1 MMLTQEILKR
11 LTERGVSI
19 KVDGDDLVLSPAT
32 DVPQDLVRVIR
43 ENKASLL
50 LHLAHDHGREAF
62 EPWVLWEW
70 RRVSIPEWRHIL
82 GESVEAG
89 DVRREGYARW
99 MLREVLLDPE
109 YQEDEL

>member
-1 MMLTQEILKR
+1 MRLAERIRRGRRAIQLARLKGFDTSEWEDHLT
-11 LTERGVSI
+11 
-19 KVDGDDLVLSPAT
+19 
-32 DVPQDLVRVIR
+32 
-43 ENKASLL
+43 SLME
-50 LHLAHDHGREAF
+50 AAGREPDLDEPL

-82 GESVEAG
+82 GESVKAG